1 MNIKTLIL
9 LIINS
14 LIVLVIALLSFLF
27 YKQFS
32 NVLND
37 RILMQLNSIETLE
50 SIQIE
55 NLIKTKWENFASSKV
70 HSEYIDSTAFELPD
84 SIKVRDGIH
93 DLTPYHKDKK
103 ATLGLILNTKNGR
116 KIEVI
121 DYSDIQKILLE
132 RTGMGESGETYL
144 VGEDFRMR
152 SESRF
157 YPDKKPY
164 DIAVKTKGVISA
176 LKGVNG
182 RGILVDYRGIQVYS
196 VYSLIKISNFYLV

>member
-55 NLIKTKWENFASSKV
+55 NLIKTKW
-70 HSEYIDSTAFELPD
+70 
-84 SIKVRDGIH
+84 
-93 DLTPYHKDKK
+93 KK
-103 ATLGLILNTKNGR
+103 
-116 KIEVI
+116 
-121 DYSDIQKILLE
+121 Y
-132 RTGMGESGETYL
+132 
-144 VGEDFRMR
+144 
-152 SESRF
+152 
-157 YPDKKPY
+157 
-164 DIAVKTKGVISA
+164 
-176 LKGVNG
+176 
-182 RGILVDYRGIQVYS
+182 
-196 VYSLIKISNFYLV
+196 